1 MFLHLYIVYDT
12 RSLTKFI
19 VGAFT
24 SGHGITNTILFITDG
39 ATMLRRFGCHCIE
52 LLFLLICVATAAARE
67 IPVED
72 FFKRPEYSAMALSP
86 DGKRLASIVPGNG
99 RDNLAVIDMDK
110 KTAKLL
116 TSFSSTDV
124 VAIHWTN
131 NERLLLAVGDA
142 HEAAGDAR
150 FRGWHAV
157 NADGSQFRSVSDERP
172 FVQERSIKKLV
183 RGFQYL
189 GPDPKSG
196 DELIIS
202 AYERSFTS
210 SDVYRYNSRTGEMKL
225 LSYDNPGHVQRWIV
239 DRDGVPRAAESYE
252 KGLTTIWYRDDD
264 KTAWKKL
271 DEAEDSKLKFTPIAF
286 DYDNKTLY
294 VKSRTNADK
303 DAIYTFD
310 FVNGKPGERI
320 ARHPEVDLGTL
331 VFSRSKRKL
340 VGIRYDAD
348 KPGVAWVDEEIAK
361 LQKVVDAALP
371 DTVNALSVADENP
384 KLALVR
390 AYSDVNPA
398 HFYLL
403 DTEKLTLEEIA
414 ASRPW
419 IKPED
424 MSPRKFVRYA
434 ARDGLEIP
442 AYLTLPKGSNG
453 KSLPLV
459 VDIHGGPWVPKQ
471 HWGFDPEVQFLASR
485 GYAVLQPDF
494 RGTEGYG
501 WKHFAS
507 SFKQWGLSM
516 QDDIT
521 DGVEWLIKQGTV
533 DKERVC
539 LLGGSYGGYAT
550 LWGLAKTPDLYR
562 CGVAFVAV
570 SDIGLLFDITY
581 SDTARS
587 SYRWLEYGAK
597 VRIGDPDKDKE
608 NFRAV
613 SPLYNAERY
622 RAPLF
627 LAYGGVDQRVP
638 LKHGTD
644 LRDRL
649 DKLGKKYQWV
659 VYNDE
664 GHGFNKDENRFDF
677 YRRVE
682 AFLQRHLN

>member
-1 MFLHLYIVYDT
+1 MIGKLSFRCIQQLLLVFLAA
-12 RSLTKFI
+12 
-19 VGAFT
+19 GAFAKD
-24 SGHGITNTILFITDG
+24 L
-39 ATMLRRFGCHCIE
+39 
-52 LLFLLICVATAAARE
+52 
-67 IPVED
+67 PVED

-86 DGKRLASIVPGNG
+86 DGKRLASIVPANG
-99 RDNLAVIDMDK
+99 RDNLAVIDLDRK
-110 KTAKLL
+110 AAKLL

-124 VAIHWTN
+124 VAFSWTN

-142 HEAAGDAR
+142 HEAGGEAR

-157 NADGSQFRSVSDERP
+157 NADGSQIRSISDEGPAVR
-172 FVQERSIKKLV
+172 ERTIKKLV

-189 GPDPKSG
+189 GPDPKGG

-202 AYERSFTS
+202 AYERSFES
-210 SDVYRYNSRTGEMKL
+210 NDAYRYNSRTGELKL
-225 LSYDNPGHVQRWIV
+225 LSYDNPGHVQQWIV
-239 DRDGVPRAAESYE
+239 DRDGVPRAATSYQ
-252 KGLTTIWYRDDD
+252 KGITTIWYRGDD
-264 KTAWKKL
+264 KSPWMKL
-271 DEAEDSKLKFTPIAF
+271 DEAEDSKLKLTPIAF
-286 DYDNKTLY
+286 DYDGKTLY
-294 VKSRTNADK
+294 VKSRGNADK
-303 DAIYTFD
+303 DAIYAFD
-310 FVNGKPGERI
+310 FTTGKPGEQI
-320 ARHPEVDLGTL
+320 ARHPEVDLGSL
-331 VFSRSKRKL
+331 IFSRSKRKL
-340 VGIRYDAD
+340 LGIRYDAD
-348 KPGVAWVDEEIAK
+348 KPGVAWVDADMAR
-361 LQKVVDAALP
+361 LQKTIDAVLP
-371 DTVNALSVADENP
+371 DTVNALSVAGENP
-384 KLALVR
+384 KRALVV
-390 AYSDVNPA
+390 AYSDVSPA
-398 HFYLL
+398 RYYLL

-419 IKPED
+419 IKPGE
-424 MSPRKFVRYA
+424 MSERKFVRYA

-442 AYLTLPKGSNG
+442 AYLTLPKGSGG
-453 KSLPLV
+453 KNLPLV
-459 VDIHGGPWVPKQ
+459 VDIHGGPWVAKQ
-471 HWGFDPEVQFLASR
+471 HWGFDPTAEFLASR

-501 WKHFAS
+501 WKHYSS

-581 SDTARS
+581 SDFARS
-587 SYRWLEYGAK
+587 SYRWLEYGARN
-597 VRIGDPDKDKE
+597 RIGDPDKDREK
-608 NFRAV
+608 FRSV
-613 SPLYNAERY
+613 SPLYNAENY
-622 RAPLF
+622 KAPLL
-627 LAYGGVDQRVP
+627 LAYGGADERVP
-638 LKHGTD
+638 LKHGTE

-677 YRRVE
+677 YRRVD
-682 AFLQRHLN
+682 AFLRQNLVK